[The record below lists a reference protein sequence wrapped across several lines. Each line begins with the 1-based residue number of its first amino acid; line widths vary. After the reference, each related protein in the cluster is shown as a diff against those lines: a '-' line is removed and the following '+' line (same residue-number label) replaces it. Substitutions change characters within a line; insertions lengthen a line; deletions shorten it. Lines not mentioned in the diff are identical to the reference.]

1 MDATCPVES
10 LEAAAH
16 SLHKGHTVKEVTLD
30 PKTLSLSQELTAML
44 PVMVQTPT
52 KLVRAASAFS
62 RLRIYHAP
70 LFKALEDIPVDAWH
84 RLPPFAVAEVVAA
97 EVQFRG
103 ATEGLRERW
112 AGALSSGCGQLS
124 PTEVAKVAW
133 AASSLRM
140 GEFHLLGKRVSERAA
155 DVDWRDLGWS
165 DVGRLAWGAAKMMPR
180 GYGPPWVERFVNVAE
195 SHEPQSLTGTVLGQV
210 LWACAHL
217 QLGESVRY
225 VSGAALAQKKGLGR
239 DAYAILLR
247 DAVNSVQ
254 EARVFQ
260 HLAKYSRSPGLRS
273 AVLNVACLRLLKEGR
288 HDEACAV
295 LIEMASDS
303 LWNRVTYQL
312 AGRLSNLQGSCTPA
326 GSPPFP
332 GLVEP
337 GPGSHK
343 YVRAAYHALAHGS
356 SGDPASVMLG
366 LEDFSRKKGWL
377 KFGSADEKGEVIS
390 DALRRWLSRSGQTNV
405 VVEYGTFLGYSALR
419 MAQVIGAEA
428 HIVSFEMDPEVACL
442 AVNLIE
448 HAGVQSVDVWVG
460 QSEDLVE
467 RLVPRFGRQSV
478 GFVYMDHNQM
488 TYHQDVAQLETQ
500 GVLAD
505 GALLVATQVLKPG
518 APLLL
523 WRLVEA
529 QAQGACLLD
538 VVSAPDCGCPMM
550 EDWVVVAELRSTP
563 LELADPPRELVL
575 LAVECNLMRWR
586 TAQGLVDE
594 RRWNEFVQHVRRTLE
609 LEGIQST
616 RDVWP
621 DASVRARA
629 QRLTHDRMD
638 FFDKGWR

>member
-1 MDATCPVES
+1 M
-10 LEAAAH
+10 
-16 SLHKGHTVKEVTLD
+16 
-30 PKTLSLSQELTAML
+30 
-44 PVMVQTPT
+44 
-52 KLVRAASAFS
+52 
-62 RLRIYHAP
+62 
-70 LFKALEDIPVDAWH
+70 
-84 RLPPFAVAEVVAA
+84 
-97 EVQFRG
+97 
-103 ATEGLRERW
+103 
-112 AGALSSGCGQLS
+112 
-124 PTEVAKVAW
+124 
-133 AASSLRM
+133 
-140 GEFHLLGKRVSERAA
+140 
-155 DVDWRDLGWS
+155 
-165 DVGRLAWGAAKMMPR
+165 
-180 GYGPPWVERFVNVAE
+180 
-195 SHEPQSLTGTVLGQV
+195 
-210 LWACAHL
+210 
-217 QLGESVRY
+217 
-225 VSGAALAQKKGLGR
+225 
-239 DAYAILLR
+239 
-247 DAVNSVQ
+247 
-254 EARVFQ
+254 
-260 HLAKYSRSPGLRS
+260 
-273 AVLNVACLRLLKEGR
+273 
-288 HDEACAV
+288 
-295 LIEMASDS
+295 
-303 LWNRVTYQL
+303 
-312 AGRLSNLQGSCTPA
+312 
-326 GSPPFP
+326 
-332 GLVEP
+332 
-337 GPGSHK
+337 
-343 YVRAAYHALAHGS
+343 
-356 SGDPASVMLG
+356 MLG

-377 KFGSADEKGEVIS
+377 KFGSADEKGDVIS

-442 AVNLIE
+442 AINLIE

-460 QSEDLVE
+460 HSEDLVE

-586 TAQGLVDE
+586 TAQGLVNE

>member
-1 MDATCPVES
+1 M
-10 LEAAAH
+10 
-16 SLHKGHTVKEVTLD
+16 
-30 PKTLSLSQELTAML
+30 
-44 PVMVQTPT
+44 
-52 KLVRAASAFS
+52 
-62 RLRIYHAP
+62 
-70 LFKALEDIPVDAWH
+70 
-84 RLPPFAVAEVVAA
+84 
-97 EVQFRG
+97 
-103 ATEGLRERW
+103 
-112 AGALSSGCGQLS
+112 
-124 PTEVAKVAW
+124 
-133 AASSLRM
+133 
-140 GEFHLLGKRVSERAA
+140 
-155 DVDWRDLGWS
+155 
-165 DVGRLAWGAAKMMPR
+165 
-180 GYGPPWVERFVNVAE
+180 
-195 SHEPQSLTGTVLGQV
+195 
-210 LWACAHL
+210 
-217 QLGESVRY
+217 
-225 VSGAALAQKKGLGR
+225 
-239 DAYAILLR
+239 
-247 DAVNSVQ
+247 
-254 EARVFQ
+254 
-260 HLAKYSRSPGLRS
+260 
-273 AVLNVACLRLLKEGR
+273 
-288 HDEACAV
+288 
-295 LIEMASDS
+295 
-303 LWNRVTYQL
+303 
-312 AGRLSNLQGSCTPA
+312 
-326 GSPPFP
+326 
-332 GLVEP
+332 
-337 GPGSHK
+337 
-343 YVRAAYHALAHGS
+343 
-356 SGDPASVMLG
+356 MLG

-442 AVNLIE
+442 AINLIE

-529 QAQGACLLD
+529 KAQGACLLD

-586 TAQGLVDE
+586 TAQGLVNE